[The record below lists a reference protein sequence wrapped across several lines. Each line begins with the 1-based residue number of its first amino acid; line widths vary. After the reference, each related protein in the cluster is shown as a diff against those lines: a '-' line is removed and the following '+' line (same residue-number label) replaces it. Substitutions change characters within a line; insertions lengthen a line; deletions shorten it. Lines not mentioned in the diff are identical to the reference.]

1 MLKCEESGV
10 CGLKFEE
17 RGMRGAGSKVRKGMY
32 RRDDEKRPKGCVSS
46 KDRKG
51 VYGLRGEKRVMQA
64 QMGGKGYAGFNLKK
78 WYVGSNVRKG
88 IYGLK
93 WEERRNVGSKVR
105 KVGMWNFITSS
116 RDVHI
121 CMRAFII
128 WSCEVHINKISTRC
142 DCLFD
147 DLLINFSDD

>member
-17 RGMRGAGSKVRKGMY
+17 RSMRGAGSKVRKGMY

-64 QMGGKGYAGFNLKK
+64 QMGGKGYAGFNVKK
-78 WYVGSNVRKG
+78 VVCGFKCEKRYIRAQMGGKEEC
-88 IYGLK
+88 GLK
-93 WEERRNVGSKVR
+93 GEESGHVEFHY
-105 KVGMWNFITSS
+105 FIT
-116 RDVHI
+116 
-121 CMRAFII
+121 
-128 WSCEVHINKISTRC
+128 
-142 DCLFD
+142 
-147 DLLINFSDD
+147 